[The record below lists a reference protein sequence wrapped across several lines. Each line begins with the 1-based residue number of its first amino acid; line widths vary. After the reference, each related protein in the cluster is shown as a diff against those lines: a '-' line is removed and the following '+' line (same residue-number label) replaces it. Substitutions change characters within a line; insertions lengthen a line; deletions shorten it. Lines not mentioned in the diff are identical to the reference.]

1 MSPRRPRGEAAR
13 LAHGRRTSARRLRV
27 CFVLIAVVL
36 SLFAGR
42 LFQLQG
48 IDSGAYAARAVA
60 EGTSSVVLNA
70 ARGEITDRNG
80 APLATSVD
88 AVAITA
94 DPKMTASS
102 ATEIAEVLVQQLGL
116 DYFRTVER
124 LRKPGSRFAYLARKV
139 PTYDADE
146 AMAALEKAGLAGVF
160 TERDPL
166 RAYPG
171 DEVAA
176 NVLGVVDAKGEGVA
190 GLERS
195 FDSMLAGKD
204 GRATY
209 ETSPSG
215 ERIPLA
221 DSTVTEPRAGVGL
234 RTTID
239 RDLQWYADRRLAQ
252 AVKESKSD
260 WGVAITLDTKTS
272 QVVQMSQ
279 APTFNPNDRDFTID
293 STKALAWQ
301 SVYEPGSVQKVV
313 TMAAL
318 ADQGKITP
326 STRIKIPSEMEID
339 DFTIGDYWDHGTIKL
354 TAAGVI
360 AKSSNL
366 GTILAAQQ
374 MDDDEMYGY
383 LRRFGFGGRTGLGLN
398 GETKGLLAKPST
410 WSRANHATIAFGQ
423 GISVSPIQ
431 MVTAVGAIANGGT
444 YVEPSLVN
452 GYLRDGTV
460 EPAGAPEQ
468 RRVVSKKA
476 ASMVTQMMETVTQ
489 EDGSAPQAAIPGY
502 QVAGKTGTAWRVDP
516 DTGRYVR
523 GENTVSFVGF
533 APADKPRFVTYVVLD
548 NPAGGGS
555 GGGTAGPVFRDIMS
569 TALQTYGVAPT
580 GAKAPDTPTE
590 W

>member
-13 LAHGRRTSARRLRV
+13 LAQGRRTSARRLRF
-27 CFVLIAVVL
+27 CFVVIAMVL

-60 EGTSSVVLNA
+60 EGTSTVTLHA
-70 ARGEITDRNG
+70 DRGEITDRNG

-102 ATEIAEVLVQQLGL
+102 ATRIAEILVEHLGV
-116 DYFRTVER
+116 DYFSTVTR
-124 LRKPGSRFAYLARKV
+124 LRQPNSRFAYLARKV
-139 PTYDADE
+139 PTYEADT
-146 AMAALEKAGLAGVF
+146 AMSALEKAGLAGVF
-160 TERDPL
+160 TERDAL
-166 RAYPG
+166 RTYPG
-171 DEVAA
+171 GELAA
-176 NVLGVVDAKGEGVA
+176 NVLGLVDAKGKGVA

-195 FDSMLAGKD
+195 FDSRLSGKD
-204 GRATY
+204 GKATY

-234 RTTID
+234 RTTLD
-239 RDLQWYADRRLAQ
+239 RDLQWYSDRRLAQ
-252 AVKESKSD
+252 AVTDCKCD
-260 WGVAITLDTKTS
+260 WGLAITLDTRTS

-279 APTFNPNDRDFTID
+279 APSFDPNDRTFDMD
-293 STKALAWQ
+293 DVGSKAWQ
-301 SVYEPGSVQKVV
+301 AVYEPGSVQKVV

-318 ADQGKITP
+318 ADAGKITP
-326 STRIKIPSEMEID
+326 TTKIKIPSEMEID

-374 MDDDEMYGY
+374 MKDAEMYDY
-383 LRRFGFGGRTGLGLN
+383 LRDFGFGSRTDLGMS
-398 GETKGLLAKPST
+398 GESRGLLKKPEQ

-423 GISVSPIQ
+423 GISVTALQ
-431 MVTAVGAIANGGT
+431 MVTAVSAIANGGM

-452 GYLRDGTV
+452 GYLKDGGV
-460 EPAGAPEQ
+460 EPAGAPKEH
-468 RRVVSKKA
+468 RVVSKKA
-476 ASMVTQMMETVTQ
+476 ADMVTQMMETVTQ
-489 EDGSAPQAAIPGY
+489 KDGSAPMAAIPGY
-502 QVAGKTGTAWRVDP
+502 RVAGKTGTAWRVNP

-523 GENTVSFVGF
+523 GENTVSFAGF
-533 APADKPRFVTYVVLD
+533 APADDPRFVTYVVLD
-548 NPAGGGS
+548 KPAGGG
-555 GGGTAGPVFRDIMS
+555 GGGVTAGPVFRDIMS

-580 GAKAPDTPTE
+580 GTKAPDTPTE